1 MDKPRADNATY
12 VLSNIIMCG
21 FALFSIKDKSLLKF
35 INKLKDRASNLRNI
49 YHITQFPSDTR
60 MRELLD
66 EVPSAQL
73 KPLFKPYLE
82 KLDNPGVL
90 DKYEYLD
97 DSLLVPIDGVHY
109 FSSKKVCCGK
119 CCVKKHQDG
128 SVTYYHNAL
137 ASVIVCPDKQ
147 EVFPVAIEDI
157 VKQDGKTKN
166 DSELAAAKRLVPQ
179 IREHLPDKKIIVGG
193 DALYAN
199 GPFIELLQ
207 KPEHQM
213 SFILSVKPGSQ
224 GYLFVQAER
233 LEAEGKMKVF
243 SVKTKDGKKHITKY
257 ANGLIINGANPDIKV
272 NFIHFEEHDLK
283 TGKVKIFNWVT
294 DITINAENYPKIV
307 KAGRGRWKI
316 ENETFNTLKNQGYNY
331 EHNYGHGKQNLA
343 TNFSILM
350 ILAFLFDQ
358 IQQAVNKTFRVA
370 RTTAGSKIALWED
383 IRKIFDM
390 VAVDSMQTIYKII
403 AKELKLKI
411 QIVVWYYVFLI
422 HYQNLKN
429 YCYNCFVI

>member
-1 MDKPRADNATY
+1 MAIQIDELIKDLKERFVRLDKPRADNAPY
-12 VLSNIIMCG
+12 DVSNIIMCG
-21 FALFSIKDKSLLKF
+21 FAVFSLKDRSLLKF
-35 INKLKDRASNLRNI
+35 VNKLKERKNNLRNV
-49 YHITQFPSDTR
+49 YQITQCPSDST
-60 MRELLD
+60 MRRLLD
-66 EVPSAQL
+66 EVPTKQL
-73 KPLFKPYLE
+73 KPLFKPYLK
-82 KLDNPGVL
+82 KLDNQGVL

-97 DSLLVPIDGVHY
+97 DSLSVPIDGVHY
-109 FSSKKVCCGK
+109 FTSKKICCEK

-137 ASVIVCPDKQ
+137 AAVIVSPDKS
-147 EVFPVAIEDI
+147 EVFPVGIEDI
-157 VKQDGKTKN
+157 GKQDGKTKN

-179 IREHLPDKKIIVGG
+179 IRQHLPDKKIIIGG

-213 SFILSVKPGSQ
+213 NFILSIKPGSQ

-233 LEAEGKMKVF
+233 LEDEGKMEVIT
-243 SVKTKDGKKHITKY
+243 KTTKHKIYVTKY
-257 ANGLIINGANPDIKV
+257 ANDLVLNGSNPDIKV

-283 TGKVKIFNWVT
+283 TGKVKIFNWIT
-294 DITINAENYPKIV
+294 DIIIDATNYKKIV
-307 KAGRGRWKI
+307 KVGRSRWKI

-331 EHNYGHGKQNLA
+331 EHNYGHGEHNLA

-350 ILAFLFDQ
+350 MLAFLFDQ

-370 RTTAGSKIALWED
+370 RTTAGSKIDLWED

-390 VAVDSMQTIYKII
+390 VLVDSMQTIYKII

-411 QIVVWYYVFLI
+411 QIIV
-422 HYQNLKN
+422 
-429 YCYNCFVI
+429 